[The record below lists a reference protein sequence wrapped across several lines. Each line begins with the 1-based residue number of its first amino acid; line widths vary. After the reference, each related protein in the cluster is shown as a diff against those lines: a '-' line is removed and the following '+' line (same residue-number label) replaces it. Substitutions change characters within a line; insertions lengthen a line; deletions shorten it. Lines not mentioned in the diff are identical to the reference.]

1 MQHGILHALA
11 QEKALQPLAAFAGAH
26 CYERTCLAT
35 FVVVRSLESFS
46 RTFFFCDYRNFLDY
60 FQQTLTYGQ
69 VKAKQ
74 LTMYEIEN

>member
-46 RTFFFCDYRNFLDY
+46 RTFFLF
-60 FQQTLTYGQ
+60 
-69 VKAKQ
+69 VII
-74 LTMYEIEN
+74 EIF